1 MNHIL
6 AVKFEI
12 KKKVNVL
19 RICKYILR
27 VLVGMLIIFLWFV
40 LLLLLFNKP
49 KSPISTEYAGE
60 LLSADGY
67 TVTNL
72 TDDALQK
79 NPNWDLVGVLSA
91 VKGSIRFEFYEFKS
105 KESAVDIYG
114 QAYSDIMSMLVDVP
128 RIDTDTSIAN
138 YRIFT
143 LRDQSQFAVSIYVEN
158 TAVYAYCDKADST
171 VLVKLLMRMGYYDE

>member
-1 MNHIL
+1 M
-6 AVKFEI
+6 
-12 KKKVNVL
+12 L
-19 RICKYILR
+19 RIGKYILR
-27 VLVGMLIIFLWFV
+27 VLVGILIIFLWFV
-40 LLLLLFNKP
+40 LLLSLFNKP

-60 LLSADGY
+60 LLSTDGY

-72 TDDALQK
+72 TDVTLQK

-114 QAYSDIMSMLVDVP
+114 QAYSDIMRMLVDVP
-128 RIDTDTSIAN
+128 RIDTDTSVAN

-158 TAVYAYCDKADST
+158 TAVYAYCDREDLS
-171 VLVKLLMRMGYYDE
+171 VLVSTLMAMEYYDE

>member
-1 MNHIL
+1 M
-6 AVKFEI
+6 
-12 KKKVNVL
+12 L
-19 RICKYILR
+19 RIGKYILR
-27 VLVGMLIIFLWFV
+27 VLVGLLIIFLWFA

-72 TDDALQK
+72 TDDTLQK
-79 NPNWDLVGVLSA
+79 NPHWDLVGVLSA

-114 QAYSDIMSMLVDVP
+114 QAYSDIMRMLVDVP
-128 RIDTDTSIAN
+128 RIDTDTSVAN

-143 LRDQSQFAVSIYVEN
+143 LRDQSQFAVSIYIEN
-158 TAVYAYCDKADST
+158 TAVYAYCDREDLS
-171 VLVKLLMRMGYYDE
+171 VLVSTLMAMGYYDE